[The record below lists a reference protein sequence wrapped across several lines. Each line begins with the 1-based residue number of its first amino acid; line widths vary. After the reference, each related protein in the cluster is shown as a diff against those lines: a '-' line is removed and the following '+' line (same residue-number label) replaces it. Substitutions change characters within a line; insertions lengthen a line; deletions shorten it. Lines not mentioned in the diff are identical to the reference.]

1 MRTILHIFML
11 LAALAF
17 ATGCRPSQETVK
29 GSPPQSVPGRPASVA
44 TTMPQQTPTHPRPVP
59 TMPAQT
65 ATHPRPV
72 PAMPDQ
78 TVTQPQPV
86 PGSRRQAISGS
97 EVPSEPYSEKSGVL
111 EAEGISA
118 VPKLDSPRQI
128 LRNGSFEE
136 WKGECPEG
144 WVTTPFTTLVKSE
157 DARQGT
163 AAIELPPGSE
173 GNYALLQQRL
183 PPNLIVPGG
192 TLTITACA
200 RADAPNQFIVKLMY
214 KRQNDTQTARAAHPG
229 NGRWEAV
236 SLEVNVPNDV
246 SPSTFVLQLLRRPNT
261 EGRVL
266 IDEVSVVSGPKPSA
280 RGKQE

>member
-1 MRTILHIFML
+1 MRTILHILML

-17 ATGCRPSQETVK
+17 AAGCRPSQETVK
-29 GSPPQSVPGRPASVA
+29 GSPPQPVPGRPAAVA
-44 TTMPQQTPTHPRPVP
+44 TTMPQQTPS
-59 TMPAQT
+59 
-65 ATHPRPV
+65 HPRPV
-72 PAMPDQ
+72 PAIPDQ

-86 PGSRRQAISGS
+86 PGLRRQAISGS
-97 EVPSEPYSEKSGVL
+97 EVPSEPYTEPSGAL

-118 VPKLDSPRQI
+118 IPKLDSPRQI

-136 WKGECPEG
+136 WEGKCPKG

-183 PPNLIVPGG
+183 PPSLIVPGG
-192 TLTITACA
+192 TLTVTACA

-214 KRQNDTQTARAAHPG
+214 KPQNETQPARVAHPG
-229 NGRWEAV
+229 SGRWETM
-236 SLEVNVPNDV
+236 SLEVDVPKDA

-261 EGRVL
+261 EGKVL